1 MEKVTEQDGMEIYE
15 NDIAMALSMFC
26 ESHSIEDLKKE
37 SQSVWNAAL
46 RYIRKIVF
54 PVKDILKAKT
64 NINISSNIMP
74 SNYNRYNYELVN
86 NICDIYI
93 DLCFL
98 YDKEV
103 SIIGFSNITG
113 IDTENINNWGNNNGK
128 LSREGFVVYKKLYEY
143 REESL
148 SDKLATGNKNP
159 VGILA
164 ILNRHYQWNLPGVSR
179 EKTYDTELPA
189 SKLPLFGA
197 INGIIGQIQ
206 DNNTVLEDK
215 END

>member
-1 MEKVTEQDGMEIYE
+1 MEKVTEQDGMEVYE

-128 LSREGFVVYKKLYEY
+128 LSQEGFVVYKKLYEY

-179 EKTYDTELPA
+179 EKANNTALPMSEL
-189 SKLPLFGA
+189 LHLGA
-197 INGIIGQIQ
+197 NNGSFQQ
-206 DNNTVLEDK
+206 LEDNNSIVDSNT
-215 END
+215 NS

>member
-1 MEKVTEQDGMEIYE
+1 MEKVTDQTGIEVYE

-26 ESHSIEDLKKE
+26 ESHSIKDLKKE

-54 PVKDILKAKT
+54 PVKDILKSKT
-64 NINISSNIMP
+64 NINISNNIISSNF
-74 SNYNRYNYELVN
+74 NRYDYELVN

-103 SIIGFSNITG
+103 SIIGFSNLTG

-128 LSREGFVVYKKLYEY
+128 LSQSGFTVYKKLYEY

-179 EKTYDTELPA
+179 EKASDTVIPLSTLPQ
-189 SKLPLFGA
+189 LNA
-197 INGIIGQIQ
+197 INGTIGQIQ
-206 DNNTVLEDK
+206 DSNAVLEDK

>member
-1 MEKVTEQDGMEIYE
+1 MEKVTEQDGMEVYE

-128 LSREGFVVYKKLYEY
+128 LSQEGFVVYKKLYEY

-179 EKTYDTELPA
+179 EKTFDAALPA

-197 INGIIGQIQ
+197 INGTIVQIQ
-206 DNNTVLEDK
+206 DNNAVLEDK
-215 END
+215 ENS

>member
-98 YDKEV
+98 HDKEV

-128 LSREGFVVYKKLYEY
+128 LSQEGFVVYKKLYEY

-179 EKTYDTELPA
+179 EKTSDAALPA

-197 INGIIGQIQ
+197 INGTIGQIQ
-206 DNNTVLEDK
+206 GNNAALEDK
-215 END
+215 ENS